1 MSLLQVNFQRVQPGI
16 PELTVLPHPIRNLMQ
31 LFELG
36 LIIAFAALLPHNDQ
50 AALRQY
56 LHVFI
61 DSCAADIEIA
71 GDRIDVQRPMSDH
84 ADDLPTGGIS
94 YRLKYVSSH
103 KRKPFGCKIPQS
115 HRPAKF
121 FTVAYLCAM
130 DYFKKLAGLLS
141 IEQAEDRRT
150 YEDLAQHSSVTE
162 RRAAGLAWYPVAI
175 RDTELGR
182 GDYLTVEVER
192 TTNHDIAHQL
202 RFGTPAALFS
212 NHDPHTDRLAG
223 TITFQGGNKLKI
235 TLLTDELPDWARNGK
250 LGIDLLFDDNS
261 YAEMFGAL
269 KRAEALV
276 EKKEEGRLVRV
287 LTGLQPATFDR
298 EQPQPSHT
306 DQSPGFAPHPSTG
319 LNPSQ
324 QAAVEKILAA
334 NELAIIHGPPG
345 TGKTTTLV
353 QAIKAL
359 VRRDGERVLVVAP
372 SNTAVDLLSERLAE
386 EGLNV
391 LRIGNPVRVSERLQ
405 SITLDSRMAQHS
417 SVREVKKL
425 KKKAGEFRDMAHK
438 YKRNFGKAE
447 RDQRKALFDEAR
459 SIMKEVERLE
469 QYVLDDVL
477 AKAQVVTATLVGASH
492 YTVRHLQYRTAVI
505 DEAGQALE
513 PACWIPALKA
523 QRLILAGDHCQ
534 LPPTVKSDEAARGG
548 LGTTLMEKNVRLH
561 PEAVVLLEEQYRMH
575 ETIMGYPGGA
585 FYDNRLR
592 AHSSVAAHTL
602 FAGDTPLS
610 FVDTAGCGYEE
621 RQEGSGLSN
630 PEEAAFLLKHATRFV
645 TELSAYYPAADFPSI
660 AIISPYRL
668 QVQLLQEL
676 LPHSPVLQPYL
687 HRISVNTIDSFQ
699 GQERDIVYIG
709 MTRSNADSKIGFLAE
724 VRRMNVAMTR
734 ARKKLVVIGDS
745 STLSQSSFYAGF
757 IAYAEG
763 KSAYQSAWE
772 FVED

>member
-1 MSLLQVNFQRVQPGI
+1 M
-16 PELTVLPHPIRNLMQ
+16 E
-31 LFELG
+31 
-36 LIIAFAALLPHNDQ
+36 
-50 AALRQY
+50 
-56 LHVFI
+56 
-61 DSCAADIEIA
+61 
-71 GDRIDVQRPMSDH
+71 
-84 ADDLPTGGIS
+84 
-94 YRLKYVSSH
+94 
-103 KRKPFGCKIPQS
+103 
-115 HRPAKF
+115 
-121 FTVAYLCAM
+121 
-130 DYFKKLAGLLS
+130 YFKKLATLLKT
-141 IEQAEDRRT
+141 EQEEDRRI
-150 YEDLAQHSSVTE
+150 YQELAQHSTVTQ
-162 RRAAGLAWYPVAI
+162 RRDNGLAWYPVAI

-192 TTNHDIAHQL
+192 TTHTDIAHQL
-202 RFGTPAALFS
+202 RFGAPAALFS
-212 NHDPHTDRLAG
+212 NHDPQTDRLAG

-235 TLLTDELPDWARNGK
+235 TLLTDELPEWARNGK

-261 YAEMFGAL
+261 YTEMFGAL
-269 KRAEALV
+269 KRAEALA
-276 EKKEEGRLVRV
+276 EKKEEGALIRV
-287 LTGLQPATFDR
+287 LTG
-298 EQPQPSHT
+298 
-306 DQSPGFAPHPSTG
+306 
-319 LNPSQ
+319 Q
-324 QAAVEKILAA
+324 QAATFQDEMASAPGTLRETKLNASQQTAVERILSA
-334 NELAIIHGPPG
+334 NELAIVHGPPG

-353 QAIKAL
+353 QAIRAL
-359 VRRDGERVLVVAP
+359 VRRDGERLLVVAP
-372 SNTAVDLLSERLAE
+372 SNTAVDLLSEKLAD

-405 SITLDSRMAQHS
+405 SLTLDSRMAEHNA
-417 SVREVKKL
+417 VKEVKKL

-513 PACWIPALKA
+513 PACWIPVLKA
-523 QRLILAGDHCQ
+523 QRLVLAGDHCQ

-548 LGTTLMEKNVRLH
+548 LAITLMEKNVALH

-575 ETIMGYPGGA
+575 DMIMGFAGDA
-585 FYDNRLR
+585 FYNSRLR
-592 AHSSVAAHTL
+592 AHPSVAGHTL
-602 FAGDTPLS
+602 FAGDIPLS

-630 PEEAAFLLKHATRFV
+630 PEEAAFLLKHVTRLV
-645 TELSAYYPAADFPSI
+645 TELSAHYPVTDFPSI

-676 LPHSPVLQPYL
+676 LPHSTALQPYL
-687 HRISVNTIDSFQ
+687 RRISVNTIDSFQ

-709 MTRSNADSKIGFLAE
+709 LTRSNGDSKIGFLAE

-745 STLSQSSFYAGF
+745 STLSQSPFYAGF
-757 IAYAEG
+757 IAYAEE
-763 KSAYQSAWE
+763 KEAYRSAWE

>member
-1 MSLLQVNFQRVQPGI
+1 M
-16 PELTVLPHPIRNLMQ
+16 E
-31 LFELG
+31 
-36 LIIAFAALLPHNDQ
+36 
-50 AALRQY
+50 
-56 LHVFI
+56 
-61 DSCAADIEIA
+61 
-71 GDRIDVQRPMSDH
+71 
-84 ADDLPTGGIS
+84 
-94 YRLKYVSSH
+94 
-103 KRKPFGCKIPQS
+103 
-115 HRPAKF
+115 
-121 FTVAYLCAM
+121 
-130 DYFKKLAGLLS
+130 YFKKLTDLLKT
-141 IEQAEDRRT
+141 EQAEDRRT
-150 YEDLAQHSSVTE
+150 YQELAQHSSIAE

-192 TTNHDIAHQL
+192 TTHPDITHQL
-202 RFGTPAALFS
+202 RFGAPAALFS
-212 NHDPHTDRLAG
+212 NHDPHTDRLEG
-223 TITFQGGNKLKI
+223 TITFQGGNKLKV
-235 TLLTDELPDWARNGK
+235 TLLTDELPEWARNGK

-261 YAEMFGAL
+261 YTEMFGAL
-269 KRAEALV
+269 KRAEALA
-276 EKKEEGRLVRV
+276 EKKEEGALIRV
-287 LTGLQPATFDR
+287 LTGQQAASFQDKMAA
-298 EQPQPSHT
+298 
-306 DQSPGFAPHPSTG
+306 APDAFQGTK

-334 NELAIIHGPPG
+334 NELAIVHGPPG

-372 SNTAVDLLSERLAE
+372 SNTAVDLLSEKLAD

-391 LRIGNPVRVSERLQ
+391 LRIGNPVRVSDRLQ
-405 SITLDSRMAQHS
+405 SLTLDSRMAQHS
-417 SVREVKKL
+417 SVKEVKKL

-469 QYVLDDVL
+469 QYALDDVL

-513 PACWIPALKA
+513 PACWIPVLKA
-523 QRLILAGDHCQ
+523 RRLVLAGDHCQ
-534 LPPTVKSDEAARGG
+534 LPPTVKSDEAAWGG
-548 LGTTLMEKNVRLH
+548 LGITLMEKNVALH

-575 ETIMGYPGGA
+575 ETIMGYAGSA
-585 FYDNRLR
+585 FYNSRLR
-592 AHSSVAAHTL
+592 AHPSVAGHTL
-602 FAGDTPLS
+602 FAGDIPLS

-621 RQEGSGLSN
+621 QQEGSGLSN
-630 PEEAAFLLKHATRFV
+630 PEEAAFLLKHATRLV
-645 TELSAYYPAADFPSI
+645 TELSAHYPAADFPSI

-676 LPHSPVLQPYL
+676 LPHSTALQPYL

-709 MTRSNADSKIGFLAE
+709 LTRSNGDSRIGFLAE

-745 STLSQSSFYAGF
+745 STLSQSPFYAGF
-757 IAYAEG
+757 IAYAEE
-763 KSAYQSAWE
+763 KEAYRSAWE